1 MIFCVVKLKTKK
13 MKIYHNPRCSKSRK
27 GLAYLEEKGCQ
38 FEVVKY
44 LEDGFTEEELSAL
57 IAKTGKTPFDF
68 VRQHEKLFK
77 DEYKGK
83 VLSDE
88 EWIKVLVENPKLL
101 HRPIILNGDK
111 AVLGNPPE
119 NIDEIL

>member
-1 MIFCVVKLKTKK
+1 

-27 GLAYLEEKGCQ
+27 GLAYLEEKGCE

-44 LEDGFTEEELSAL
+44 LDEGLSESGLAELIS
-57 IAKTGKTPFDF
+57 KTGKKPFNF
-68 VRQHEKLFK
+68 VRQHEQLYK
-77 DEYKGK
+77 ETYKGK
-83 VLSDE
+83 DLSDE
-88 EWIKVLVENPKLL
+88 EWIKVLVENPRLL
-101 HRPIILNGDK
+101 HRPIIVNGDK